1 MEVILKIEKNCLL
14 RNAYVLDSLRNAY
27 VLHMYELC
35 CLRNAYVLHT
45 YELCCLRNTYV
56 LNTYELCCLRNTYVC
71 QCTQM
76 SIGTVIVQTAYVINT
91 YVIPSLRQQITRCT
105 SFQPIVFMDNFFL
118 LEEFNFIT
126 GLEDTPSWY
135 HRHRRRTIGFIQVQ
149 QLLVSVVISH
159 WKKHFIFLWQVYI
172 LKVVLLWANSGWL
185 EFRNMNKIK
194 HHKLNIKVSAFNH
207 KY

>member
-56 LNTYELCCLRNTYVC
+56 LHTYELCCLRNTYVC

-126 GLEDTPSWY
+126 GLEDTPS
-135 HRHRRRTIGFIQVQ
+135 
-149 QLLVSVVISH
+149 
-159 WKKHFIFLWQVYI
+159 
-172 LKVVLLWANSGWL
+172 
-185 EFRNMNKIK
+185 
-194 HHKLNIKVSAFNH
+194 
-207 KY
+207 